1 MHSQNGLRVDA
12 PDGSAIIGSTGGEV
26 DVAFPAGE
34 NRATTTV
41 PVRRTAIGCR
51 VGFMSRAHP
60 AATAGISTPAWL
72 CRWWLWWWWRKE
84 EKEEEE
90 PRAGTRAH
98 DQDQDDQGQDQGGG
112 RFITT
117 SG

>member
-1 MHSQNGLRVDA
+1 
-12 PDGSAIIGSTGGEV
+12 
-26 DVAFPAGE
+26 
-34 NRATTTV
+34 
-41 PVRRTAIGCR
+41 
-51 VGFMSRAHP
+51 MSRAHP

-72 CRWWLWWWWRKE
+72 CIWWWWWRKE

-117 SG
+117 TGRPVLGSPSGRLLTKASLWPELQMRVST

>member
-1 MHSQNGLRVDA
+1 
-12 PDGSAIIGSTGGEV
+12 
-26 DVAFPAGE
+26 
-34 NRATTTV
+34 
-41 PVRRTAIGCR
+41 
-51 VGFMSRAHP
+51 MSRAHP

-72 CRWWLWWWWRKE
+72 CRWWSWWWRKE

-98 DQDQDDQGQDQGGG
+98 DQDQDDQGQDQDQGGG
-112 RFITT
+112 RFITA